1 MNNKKVKMMAGI
13 CLFIALFL
21 YIISLFFIKEYPFFG
36 YVKAFAEAAMI
47 GGMADWFAVTALFR
61 HPFGLPIPHTAII
74 PKNKD
79 KIANKISEFFRG
91 NFLSEQYLKENIE
104 RLELSKKA
112 GFFIERNNIQIT
124 DKIIALI
131 FSSVKQ
137 LQYKDLQL
145 FLKEVIADNINSFD
159 AKYYSLEVLKNIY
172 KEGKHHELIDIFL
185 KYLSEWLSV
194 KENKRIINEEIRNVI
209 RKNKKGENS
218 FFGSIKASFIGELDL
233 DVYLNNFITN
243 LNNSDETGMRKD
255 IDKFFSFFIQSLEKS
270 PAFENGINNI
280 KLTLTKDDTLQ
291 KIISKFIEELN
302 NSIEKDLISTDS
314 KIKNTVSDYLS
325 RISNNLIND
334 EKWNNYIKEKTL
346 HYIPKLIKD
355 NANLIDKYLINY
367 IKNLDSKEVSDLI
380 EDKVGED
387 LQYIRINGTL
397 VGGCIGL
404 IIYTTTNIITLY
416 F

>member
-1 MNNKKVKMMAGI
+1 MNGKKVKMMAGI
-13 CLFIALFL
+13 CLFLALFL

-79 KIANKISEFFRG
+79 KIASKISEFFRG

-104 RLELSKKA
+104 RLDLSQKA
-112 GFFIERNNIQIT
+112 GLLIERNNIQIT
-124 DKIIALI
+124 DKIISLI

-280 KLTLTKDDTLQ
+280 KLTLTKDNTLQ

-302 NSIEKDLISTDS
+302 NSIEKDLISTNS

-380 EDKVGED
+380 EDKVAED